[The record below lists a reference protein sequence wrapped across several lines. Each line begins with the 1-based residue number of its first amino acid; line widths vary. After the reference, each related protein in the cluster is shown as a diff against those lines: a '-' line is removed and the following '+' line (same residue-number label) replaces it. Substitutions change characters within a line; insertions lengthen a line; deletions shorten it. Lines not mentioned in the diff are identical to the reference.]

1 MSGWYDDGSEEQAQA
16 ERRWAA
22 QKKANTVPCLE
33 NPGNVFLVGVSWYT
47 LQQLFPNQLEE
58 FFIWDKAGAA
68 MQKPV
73 AITLNN
79 SGRPILVEYKP

>member
-1 MSGWYDDGSEEQAQA
+1 MSGSEEQ
-16 ERRWAA
+16 A

-33 NPGNVFLVGVSWYT
+33 DPGNVFLVGVSWYT
-47 LQQLFPNQLEE
+47 LQQLFPNQLDE
-58 FFIWDKAGAA
+58 FFIWDETGAA

-79 SGRPILVEYKP
+79 SGRPVLVEYKP